1 MGSMF
6 GSTGSTYGGMK
17 MRPALA
23 LLVDVIVDQQLRE
36 RRRLGDERD
45 EEGPA

>member
-1 MGSMF
+1 MF

-17 MRPALA
+17 MRPAFA
-23 LLVDVIVDQQLRE
+23 PLLVDVIVDLQLRE
-36 RRRLGDERD
+36 RRRLGNERD